1 MKLVDLNPRW
11 VTLAGWA
18 SKAPFYVGLSFD
30 CPCALCRRGACPTC
44 GHAPEP
50 KRLAVSFW
58 PPVDP
63 QNVAATFMTSVP
75 DNGGH
80 RRQGETF
87 DDLTLTPSIGFE
99 SIGHWHGHIT
109 DGNVHGA

>member
-1 MKLVDLNPRW
+1 MRLSDLNPKW

-18 SKAPFYVGLSFD
+18 SQAPFYVGLSFD
-30 CPCALCRRGACPTC
+30 CPCHRCRHDACPTC
-44 GHAPEP
+44 GHAPRP
-50 KRLAVSFW
+50 KRLSVSFW

-63 QNVAATFMTSVP
+63 QNVAATFMSPVP

-87 DDLTLTPSIGFE
+87 DDLTLSPSVGFDA
-99 SIGHWHGHIT
+99 IGHWHGHIT
-109 DGNVHGA
+109 AGNVTGA